1 MKIGNGL
8 RFGYYS
14 NSLNFLDLLSFQ
26 TTLVIYAKINKM
38 CCPTKENTCFF
49 LSDRLFG
56 CYIDGLIVLLKFSS
70 SSAGISYTPIFV
82 NFTIGHN
89 PFLPL
94 VWPPKRGRTQSVERV
109 SRNLLPATFL
119 CIGHTSKVWIFSKT
133 IFQCFFFRY
142 FPFHGSGCKSRI
154 VFRRRSRS
162 YSGGDKSLT
171 HISDTSDLSDKDA
184 EKYTPAHRGK
194 PEWQTSYLSLFRLCP
209 LRWLYTPAS

>member
-14 NSLNFLDLLSFQ
+14 NSLNFLNLLSFQ

-38 CCPTKENTCFF
+38 YCPTKENTCFF

-89 PFLPL
+89 PFLPKTRRISARQFFSAFSFGIL
-94 VWPPKRGRTQSVERV
+94 LFMEAVVNAALFGVEEVGDIQVVMNPSPLSPTPPTCLTKTQKSTRLPIAASPNGRLHTFPYFVFV
-109 SRNLLPATFL
+109 LL
-119 CIGHTSKVWIFSKT
+119 
-133 IFQCFFFRY
+133 
-142 FPFHGSGCKSRI
+142 
-154 VFRRRSRS
+154 
-162 YSGGDKSLT
+162 GG
-171 HISDTSDLSDKDA
+171 
-184 EKYTPAHRGK
+184 
-194 PEWQTSYLSLFRLCP
+194 F
-209 LRWLYTPAS
+209 YTPAS